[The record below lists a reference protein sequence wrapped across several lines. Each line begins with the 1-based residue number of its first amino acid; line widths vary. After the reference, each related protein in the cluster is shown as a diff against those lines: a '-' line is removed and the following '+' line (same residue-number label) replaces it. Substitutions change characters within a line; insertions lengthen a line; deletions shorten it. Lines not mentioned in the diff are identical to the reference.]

1 MTDGEVAETDV
12 VLRRVVVVGDI
23 RPPVLKAEPREDS
36 EDIALDLL
44 AKGLEDAWFTYVS
57 PLRKDGES

>member
-36 EDIALDLL
+36 EDMAEDLL
-44 AKGLEDAWFTYVS
+44 AKGLEDAWLT
-57 PLRKDGES
+57 

>member
-12 VLRRVVVVGDI
+12 VLRRVVVFGDI

-36 EDIALDLL
+36 EDMAEDLL
-44 AKGLEDAWFTYVS
+44 AKGLEDAWLT
-57 PLRKDGES
+57 